1 MNVGSKEKDR
11 RSDITGMLITSS
23 RGAPGPCSWTSS
35 IDNSA
40 HAAANVCQGLSISS
54 YTNDY
59 SVCAPSGLIFKKVK
73 IAEVDIVPEKWE
85 DKEKG
90 RGNKR

>member
-1 MNVGSKEKDR
+1 MNVDLKEKDR
-11 RSDITGMLITSS
+11 RSDINDISITSS
-23 RGAPGPCSWTSS
+23 RGAPGPCSWTS
-35 IDNSA
+35 IDTSA

-59 SVCAPSGLIFKKVK
+59 SVCAPGGLIFKRVK

-85 DKEKG
+85 DKEKS